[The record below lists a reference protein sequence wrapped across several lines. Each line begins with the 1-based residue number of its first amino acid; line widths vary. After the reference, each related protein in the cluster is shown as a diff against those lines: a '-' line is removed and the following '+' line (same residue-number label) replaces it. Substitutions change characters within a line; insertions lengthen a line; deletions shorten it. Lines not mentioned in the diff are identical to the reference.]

1 MVVWACVSGRRW
13 RIQAGVIYRDDLP
26 SLSISRLRAQNVI
39 TPATTAFLVRLGPVE
54 QTVSVHLHKFPNGGG
69 WSFFGCPTC
78 SRQARTLR
86 LLGEEIVCRSCLE
99 RRRIRWRAAASLS
112 RRQRAE
118 HRIPKLRAKLES
130 PVPLR
135 LKPALRWALM
145 ERKLRLEAR
154 LRECEFRVVRKAN
167 ANVVAD
173 PADDPTFAVPRRWR
187 DR

>member
-1 MVVWACVSGRRW
+1 
-13 RIQAGVIYRDDLP
+13 VIYRDDLP
-26 SLSISRLRAQNVI
+26 ALSISRLRAEGVI
-39 TPATTAFLVRLGPVE
+39 TPATTAFLVSLGPVE
-54 QTVSVHLHKFPNGGG
+54 RIVGVHHRKFPNGGG

-78 SRQARTLR
+78 ARQARTLR